1 MSPIVSACSSTPSE
15 VPVNVIDNNVVVHVA
30 VLIDK
35 LGGPGEP
42 MLGGEVATVGCC
54 QNLDLVLTFWLFRGL
69 FSP

>member
-1 MSPIVSACSSTPSE
+1 
-15 VPVNVIDNNVVVHVA
+15 VNVIDNNVVVHVA